1 MHKERS
7 EKEIYE
13 RDRVD
18 GLVVMHSFIHLFV
31 SLLVESATCEIIKK
45 NKHLEGFIEIV
56 NAPTREFAFGEPNL

>member
-31 SLLVESATCEIIKK
+31 SLLV
-45 NKHLEGFIEIV
+45 HL
-56 NAPTREFAFGEPNL
+56 FGKRMW